1 MLLTGKSILPHNATT
16 LGAEMNKKSWIGLAV
31 IGVVVC
37 SVPYLI
43 SLSQKREELKE
54 LTQKLEFR
62 AFCKISY
69 EIASSKPHYESRSV
83 RDKNARDLLISTS
96 NNLWEKKLMVD
107 KLIDQTTREIQSL
120 DRDEN
125 RYNDLILES
134 IERGS
139 LRAVEKATA
148 LSDVEVL
155 ENLKQTCERYLPL

>member
-1 MLLTGKSILPHNATT
+1 
-16 LGAEMNKKSWIGLAV
+16 
-31 IGVVVC
+31 
-37 SVPYLI
+37 
-43 SLSQKREELKE
+43 
-54 LTQKLEFR
+54 
-62 AFCKISY
+62 
-69 EIASSKPHYESRSV
+69 
-83 RDKNARDLLISTS
+83 
-96 NNLWEKKLMVD
+96 MVD